1 MGRGYAAVK
10 SDAGERVSLIINASC
25 KDGEDQIACFFF
37 DKMLIDGPK
46 PDVVTYS
53 TMIDGFLLQNKVHEA
68 EAVIKLRD
76 DNGPS
81 FDVVG
86 YSAVINGP

>member
-25 KDGEDQIACFFF
+25 KDGEDQIASFFF

-46 PDVVTYS
+46 PDV
-53 TMIDGFLLQNKVHEA
+53 
-68 EAVIKLRD
+68 LRASKWTNRFTD
-76 DNGPS
+76 FS
-81 FDVVG
+81 
-86 YSAVINGP
+86 